1 MTTSVRTSVLNGYL
15 ALMRQLGA
23 DPAEML
29 RRYRI
34 TPESLADED
43 ALLSLRSVTQLLE
56 ASAAGTGCPD
66 FGLRLSNKQD
76 ITVLGPLAIAMQNA
90 STVGE
95 ALGYASRYL
104 FVQSPGLSFSV
115 HDSSLLAR
123 DSVELRVE
131 IHLAQQPR
139 QRQIVDLC
147 LADLHHMLQVL
158 ADRHYLL
165 RAVTLP
171 HSVLAP
177 LSTYKQFFAAP
188 VRAEQE
194 YAGLHIAR
202 STLDA
207 SLQAGNR
214 SLRQIAVEYL
224 SLQFGEPDQAL
235 ASRVRQTLR
244 RTLVTRR
251 ASKAEIAG
259 LLGMHPR
266 TLQRHL
272 AAEDTSFETIREELR
287 KETALRYLCET
298 RIPLTQLAGILGL
311 SEQSAL
317 GRACRR
323 WFGLS
328 PAQLRKRS
336 HVDDRARGRLAPAP
350 AEQPEP

>member
-1 MTTSVRTSVLNGYL
+1 MITSVRTSVLNGYL
-15 ALMRQLGA
+15 TLMRQLGV
-23 DPAEML
+23 DPAELL
-29 RRYRI
+29 RRYHI
-34 TPESLADED
+34 APESLADED

-66 FGLRLSNKQD
+66 FGLRLSNQQD

-90 STVGE
+90 ATVGE

-131 IHLAQQPR
+131 IHLAQQPK
-139 QRQIVDLC
+139 QRQLVDLC
-147 LADLHHMLQVL
+147 LADLHHMLQML

-165 RAVTLP
+165 RVVTLP
-171 HSVLAP
+171 HSALAP
-177 LSTYKQFFAAP
+177 LSTYKQYFAAP
-188 VRAEQE
+188 VRVEQA
-194 YAGLHIAR
+194 YASLHIAR

-224 SLQFGEPDQAL
+224 SLQFGEAEQTL
-235 ASRVRQTLR
+235 ATRVRQTLR

-251 ASKAEIAG
+251 VSKAAIAD

-272 AAEDTSFETIREELR
+272 VAENTSFEMIREELR
-287 KETALRYLCET
+287 KEIALHYLSET

-317 GRACRR
+317 GRSCRR
-323 WFGLS
+323 WFGVS
-328 PAQLRKRS
+328 PAQLRKRCLAAE
-336 HVDDRARGRLAPAP
+336 RTQGRGLIAPASVHKD
-350 AEQPEP
+350 

>member
-15 ALMRQLGA
+15 VLMRQLGA

-34 TPESLADED
+34 APESLADEE
-43 ALLSLRSVTQLLE
+43 ALLSLRNVTQLLE
-56 ASAAGTGCPD
+56 ASAEVTACSD
-66 FGLRLSNKQD
+66 FGLCLSNQQD

-115 HDSSLLAR
+115 HDSSVLAH

-131 IHLAQQPR
+131 IHLAQQPK

-147 LADLHHMLQVL
+147 LADLHHMLQLL

-171 HSVLAP
+171 HSALAP
-177 LSTYKQFFAAP
+177 LRTYRHFFAAP

-207 SLQAGNR
+207 SLPAGNR
-214 SLRQIAVEYL
+214 SLRQIALEYL
-224 SLQFGEPDQAL
+224 ALQFGQAEQTL
-235 ASRVRQTLR
+235 ATRVKQTLR

-251 ASKAEIAG
+251 VSKSAIAD

-272 AAEDTSFETIREELR
+272 AAENTSFETIREELR

-317 GRACRR
+317 GRSCLR

-328 PAQLRKRS
+328 PAQLRKRA
-336 HVDDRARGRLAPAP
+336 HPGAGMARR
-350 AEQPEP
+350 PEPTDQP